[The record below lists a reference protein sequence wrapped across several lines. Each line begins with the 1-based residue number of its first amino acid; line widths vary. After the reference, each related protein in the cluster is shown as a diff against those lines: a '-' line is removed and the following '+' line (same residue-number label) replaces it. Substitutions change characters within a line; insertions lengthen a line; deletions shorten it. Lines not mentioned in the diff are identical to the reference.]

1 MRSQEKQITGSL
13 HVLAKSSAIV
23 LLGVVLSK
31 LFSYLYK
38 VLIARSFG
46 PETYGLFSL
55 ALIIVGLLIT
65 LASLGLIEG
74 LLRFVTLY
82 RVKKPGFILP
92 LTHFASRIVG
102 GTAVLCAILLFF
114 FAPWLADLFHT
125 PALTLYL
132 RVMACTLPFMA
143 LTGISLSLVR
153 AHERISQY
161 SFVTNIVQNGARLFF
176 LGLLLLVGVKTN
188 AVLIS
193 YTAGAIVFYLC
204 ARRIARR
211 IILLK
216 TKKRDDSKLSSL
228 KQSLWRYSFPLI
240 LVGVIGNLFYWVD
253 SLVIGYYLT
262 VTQVGFYNAAFTIAS
277 LFGLASEM
285 FMQLFFPLIVRE
297 YAKNNYSLIQEV
309 SKQVSKWIFIINVPL
324 FILAFCFPGALLN
337 ALFGEAYLSSAGALR
352 ILAFGCLFSSLF
364 MALGGNLLSMQGKTR
379 WLLGN
384 TLLVSVIN
392 LALNIYLVPRYGLE
406 GAATGTVLSWLV
418 LCGLLLYEIHRTLGF
433 IPIRRTFLSVLVVSL
448 LPTGLLFFARERIP
462 LTLAPLI
469 GVIGLFF
476 FVYLFLVIL
485 GGCLDRYDRDVLQTL
500 ERKLPFV
507 KRFIPRVTYKILPV

>member
-1 MRSQEKQITGSL
+1 MASSETAVKGSL
-13 HVLAKSSAIV
+13 RLLAKSSAIV

-38 VLIARSFG
+38 VVIARSFG

-55 ALIIVGLLIT
+55 AFIIVGLVIT
-65 LASLGLIEG
+65 LASLGLVEG
-74 LLRFVTLY
+74 LVRFVTLY
-82 RVKKPGFILP
+82 RKKNPSFIAP
-92 LTHFASRIVG
+92 LTRWASRIVG
-102 GTAVLCAILLFF
+102 GTALLLAVLLFWG
-114 FAPWLADLFHT
+114 APQLAELFHT

-143 LTGISLSLVR
+143 LANLSLSFVR

-161 SFVTNIVQNGARLFF
+161 SFVTNIVQNGARVFF
-176 LGLLLLVGVKTN
+176 LGLLLLIGVKTN

-193 YTAGAIVFYLC
+193 YTAGAIMFYLC
-204 ARRIARR
+204 ARSIARGITLIR
-211 IILLK
+211 
-216 TKKRDDSKLSSL
+216 TNEQNEQGLSSL
-228 KQSLWRYSFPLI
+228 KRALWHYSLPIIF
-240 LVGVIGNLFYWVD
+240 VGVIGNLFYWVD

-262 VTQVGFYNAAFTIAS
+262 VSQVGFYNAAFTIAS

-297 YAKNNYSLIQEV
+297 YAQKNYTLIREI

-392 LALNIYLVPRYGLE
+392 LLLNIYLVPRYGLE
-406 GAATGTVLSWLV
+406 GAAWGTVLSWLV
-418 LCGLLLYEIHRTLGF
+418 LCGLLLYEIHKTLGF
-433 IPIRRTFLSVLVVSL
+433 VPIRRTFLSVVVVSL
-448 LPTGLLFFARERIP
+448 IPTALLFFARERIP
-462 LTLAPLI
+462 LTLVPLMS
-469 GVIGLFF
+469 VIGLFF
-476 FVYLFLVIL
+476 LVYLCLVIL
-485 GGCLDRYDRDVLQTL
+485 GGCLDRYDRDVLETL
-500 ERKLPFV
+500 ERKLPFLR
-507 KRFIPRVTYKILPV
+507 RFIPRVTYKILPL